1 MIIKTMLEF
10 TAVILLIYGY
20 TKEEKFIQA
29 EQDIRDIYKACK
41 AQHIGPLELYRMY
54 KERYK

>member
-1 MIIKTMLEF
+1 MLEF

-41 AQHIGPLELYRMY
+41 AQHIGPLKLYRMY

>member
-20 TKEEKFIQA
+20 TKEEKFIQV
-29 EQDIRDIYKACK
+29 EQDIRDIYKACR
-41 AQHIGPLELYRMY
+41 AQHIGPLKLYRMY